1 MPSATNQIEWCTV
14 SLGEDMNWWVK
25 EVSDDIHWDTDGLSI
40 IDPRQMAHLIDL
52 AEPLREYNFDQDIM
66 DRAFIAFKIQRD
78 LGDGIVRLV
87 RTKESFFDTDE
98 TLFALP
104 DVVDEV
110 NGPYAD
116 LMNHITRVRVN
127 MLNDIINFEQN
138 LTIDELE
145 EELREEENNNFIED
159 RSVHMFNE
167 LTSILDY
174 VPTGWELDGD
184 DVKEVSEEEA
194 AEDFPDIDDEEAKKI
209 SESEN
214 LKWDDDDDEK
224 DSSNDSYEGGP
235 PEEGV
240 TSDKEKKK

>member
-1 MPSATNQIEWCTV
+1 
-14 SLGEDMNWWVK
+14 MNWWVK
-25 EVSDDIHWDTDGLSI
+25 EVSDEVHWDVDGLSI
-40 IDPRQMAHLIDL
+40 IDPRQMSHLIDL

-66 DRAFIAFKIQRD
+66 DRAFIAFKIQKD

-98 TLFALP
+98 PLFALP

-116 LMNHITRVRVN
+116 LMNHITRVRVK

-145 EELREEENNNFIED
+145 EELREEENNSFIEG
-159 RSVHMFNE
+159 RNVHMFDE
-167 LTSILDY
+167 LTGILDY
-174 VPTGWELDGD
+174 VPAGWELDGD
-184 DVKEVSEEEA
+184 DAEESSKE
-194 AEDFPDIDDEEAKKI
+194 EDIENFPEIDEKETKKI

-214 LKWDDDDDEK
+214 LKWDEEEEEDK
-224 DSSNDSYEGGP
+224 SNETYEGGP
-235 PEEGV
+235 PDE
-240 TSDKEKKK
+240 EKKEASE

>member
-25 EVSDDIHWDTDGLSI
+25 EVSDEVHWDVDGLSI
-40 IDPRQMAHLIDL
+40 IDPRQMSHLIDL

-66 DRAFIAFKIQRD
+66 DRAFIAFKIQKD

-98 TLFALP
+98 PLFALP

-110 NGPYAD
+110 NCPYAD
-116 LMNHITRVRVN
+116 LMNHITRVRVK

-145 EELREEENNNFIED
+145 EELREEENNSFIEG
-159 RSVHMFNE
+159 RNVHMFDE
-167 LTSILDY
+167 ITGILDY
-174 VPTGWELDGD
+174 VPAGWELDGD
-184 DVKEVSEEEA
+184 DAEESSEEEDI
-194 AEDFPDIDDEEAKKI
+194 ENFPEIDEKETKKI

-214 LKWDDDDDEK
+214 LKWDEEEEEDK
-224 DSSNDSYEGGP
+224 SNETYEGGP
-235 PEEGV
+235 PDE
-240 TSDKEKKK
+240 EKKEASE

>member
-1 MPSATNQIEWCTV
+1 MPSTTNHIEWCTV

-25 EVSDDIHWDTDGLSI
+25 EVSDEVHWDVDGLSI

-66 DRAFIAFKIQRD
+66 DRAFIAFKIQKD

-98 TLFALP
+98 ALFALP

-116 LMNHITRVRVN
+116 LMNHVTRVRVT
-127 MLNDIINFEQN
+127 MLNDIIDFEQN

-145 EELREEENNNFIED
+145 EELREEENNNFIEGLN
-159 RSVHMFNE
+159 VHMFDE
-167 LTSILDY
+167 LTGVLEY
-174 VPTGWELDGD
+174 VPAGWELDGD
-184 DVKEVSEEEA
+184 DADEKSEEEEI
-194 AEDFPDIDDEEAKKI
+194 EDFPEIDDEEAKKI
-209 SESEN
+209 SENEN
-214 LKWDDDDDEK
+214 LKWDEDEEVDK
-224 DSSNDSYEGGP
+224 SNETYEGGP
-235 PEEGV
+235 PDE
-240 TSDKEKKK
+240 EKKKDSK